1 VTTVPADDGTT
12 ASPDI
17 PSAPARK
24 PGLRDAFAALKHRNF
39 ALFWTGA
46 LLSNSG
52 TWIQT
57 IAIGYVVN
65 EITHSAALVSIAS
78 FLQFLPIVVL
88 GPWGGSLAD
97 RYDRRTI
104 LLVGQTAL
112 GVLALVLWLL
122 WVVGDGSLAM
132 ILGISLVSGFVNG
145 AVIPSWQAFVSEL
158 VPREALLNAVTLNST
173 QFNGARAF
181 GPALGGFVL
190 ATGGPGAAFLLNA
203 LSYAT
208 VVGALVL
215 IRTEP
220 REKAPRRGGPSA
232 FVAFADAVRYARN
245 RPGILT
251 CFIVVAALGGLGSPY
266 LQLMP
271 YFATNVF
278 LVGAIGYGFLQAGL
292 GIGSLVSAPF
302 IAGPGTALA
311 RSRLVS
317 AGMVSYGISMVVF
330 GATSWFVVGMVAL
343 LIGGAGYLCLA
354 STLNTTIQL
363 QVDEVMR
370 GKVLACYVMLLTA
383 SLPVGLV
390 VQTLV
395 VAVVG
400 PQITTILFAVGFLA
414 VFAWARFG
422 RQHLARLDDDIA
434 APEPTA

>member
-1 VTTVPADDGTT
+1 MSTTPAEDRD
-12 ASPDI
+12 P
-17 PSAPARK
+17 PARP
-24 PGLRDAFAALKHRNF
+24 PGLRDAVAALRYRNF

-65 EITHSAALVSIAS
+65 ELTHSPALVSIAS
-78 FLQFLPIVVL
+78 FLQFLPIVVM

-97 RYDRRTI
+97 RHDRRVI
-104 LLVGQTAL
+104 LLIGQIILGGLAFAMWAL
-112 GVLALVLWLL
+112 WAIGINSVW
-122 WVVGDGSLAM
+122 M
-132 ILGISLVSGFVNG
+132 IVGISLLSGFVNG
-145 AVIPSWQAFVSEL
+145 TVIPSWQAFVSEL

-190 ATGGPGAAFLLNA
+190 AVAGPGAAFLLNA
-203 LSYAT
+203 ISYAT
-208 VVGALVL
+208 VVGALLL
-215 IRTEP
+215 IRTAP
-220 REKAPRRGGPSA
+220 REMAVRREGESVFSA
-232 FVAFADAVRYARN
+232 FGEAVRYGRD

-251 CFIVVAALGGLGSPY
+251 CFIVVAALGMLGSPY

-278 LVGAIGYGFLQAGL
+278 LVGAVGYGFLQAGL

-302 IAGPGTALA
+302 IAGPGTAVR

-317 AGMVSYGISMVVF
+317 FGMVSYGLSMIVF
-330 GATSWFVVGMVAL
+330 GITSWFVVGFMAL
-343 LIGGAGYLCLA
+343 LVGGAGYLCLA

-370 GKVLACYVMLLTA
+370 GKVLACYVIILTA
-383 SLPVGLV
+383 SLPLGLAVQAVLVNLVGAQV
-390 VQTLV
+390 TTL
-395 VAVVG
+395 
-400 PQITTILFAVGFLA
+400 LFAAGFLS
-414 VFAWARFG
+414 VYGWARFG
-422 RQHLARLDDDIA
+422 RAHLGHLDDEIVV
-434 APEPTA
+434 PT